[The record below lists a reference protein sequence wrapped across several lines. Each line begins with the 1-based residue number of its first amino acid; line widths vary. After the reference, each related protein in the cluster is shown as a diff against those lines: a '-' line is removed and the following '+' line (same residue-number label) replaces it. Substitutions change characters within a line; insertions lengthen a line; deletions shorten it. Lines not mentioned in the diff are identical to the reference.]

1 MPHSLFSL
9 IVAAL
14 SLFWPSFAMAGSGTV
29 TATTQRPNVI
39 LILADDLGA
48 AELGCYGH
56 PEHQTPNL
64 DRMAAD
70 GVRFETF
77 YAMPLCTPT
86 RVALMTGQYGFHNG
100 FLGMQNPAFK
110 PAGDSPQADIGS
122 HFTHADLMK
131 SAGYATAQVGKW
143 QLSGRLPTLV
153 RDAGFD
159 EYCMWAYDHNLPADI
174 KHPAHE
180 GNGGKGGNT
189 CRYWHPSIV
198 QNGEY
203 RPTAATDYGPDLFNE
218 FVLDFARRHKSQ
230 PFFVYYTSVLTH
242 GPHLETPDP
251 AHPGKRLPAT
261 FRNNLQYLDHLMGQ
275 LRSGLQQAGLAEN
288 TWLIFIGD
296 NGTAGRGKSQ
306 VTELGARVPAMIVG
320 PGVRSGVVSG
330 AVADLTDIMPTLAEI
345 SGAKLPAD
353 RPFDGFSLVPVV
365 TGKQARHRDW
375 IYSHLDDGRV
385 LRDERWLLELPQG
398 GGPEKFYDCG
408 TSRNGQ
414 GYQNVTNL
422 QSADVQQARARFAE
436 ILAKIPQPK
445 PRGGTANEPP
455 PKGAAKKKR
464 QQAEA
469 DAAATDT
476 TDVQQKRT
484 RFGRRDQNGDG
495 GVDLQ
500 EFLNTMTGTD
510 LQSGTARFRK
520 LDADGSGQMTLSE
533 FLAE

>member
-1 MPHSLFSL
+1 MRYSVPCSVLLTCMLLCSPETSM
-9 IVAAL
+9 AA
-14 SLFWPSFAMAGSGTV
+14 PAEP
-29 TATTQRPNVI
+29 TTPARPNVI

-56 PEHQTPNL
+56 SQHQTPNL

-159 EYCMWAYDHNLPADI
+159 EYCMWAYDHNLPPGTT
-174 KHPAHE
+174 HPAHE
-180 GNGGKGGNT
+180 GAGGRGGNT
-189 CRYWHPSIV
+189 CRYWHPSIL

-203 RPTAATDYGPDLFNE
+203 RPTDPGDYGPDLFND
-218 FVLDFARRHKSQ
+218 FVLDFAVRHKSQ

-251 AHPGKRLPAT
+251 ANPGKRLAAT
-261 FRNNLQYLDHLMGQ
+261 FRNNLQYLDHLLGR

-288 TWLIFIGD
+288 TWIIFIGD
-296 NGTAGRGKSQ
+296 NGTATRGKST
-306 VTELGARVPAMIVG
+306 VTELGARVPGIIVG
-320 PGVRSGVVSG
+320 PGVRPGLVSG

-345 SGAKLPAD
+345 SGASLPSD
-353 RPFDGFSLVPVV
+353 RPYDGFSLLPVV
-365 TGKQARHRDW
+365 TGRQARHRDW

-385 LRDERWLLELPQG
+385 LRDERWLLELPKG
-398 GGPEKFYDCG
+398 GGPGKFLDCG
-408 TSRNGQ
+408 DSRNGE
-414 GYQNVTNL
+414 GYRNVTDS
-422 QSADVQQARARFAE
+422 QSADVQQARDRFAE
-436 ILAKIPQPK
+436 ILAKIPPPE
-445 PRGGTANEPP
+445 PRAS
-455 PKGAAKKKR
+455 AAGDVPAKEATKKAR
-464 QQAEA
+464 QVAAGET
-469 DAAATDT
+469 DAAPA
-476 TDVQQKRT
+476 QQKQT
-484 RFGRRDQNGDG
+484 RFRRRDQNGDG
-495 GVDLQ
+495 GVDLP
-500 EFLNTMTGTD
+500 EFLRTMTGTD
-510 LQSGTARFRK
+510 AQAGTARFKK
-520 LDADGSGQMTLSE
+520 LDGDGNGQISLEEFLSE
-533 FLAE
+533 